1 MRFRTVSRE
10 EPGWT
15 RKRAGRG
22 FRYLDETGEP
32 LGPEDRARCVSLVIP
47 PAWEEVWICRWPNGH
62 LQATGRDA
70 AGRVQY
76 LYHPQWRALMEE
88 RKHERV
94 LGVAAELPRARR
106 RVLAHLRAEGMP
118 RDRALATTF
127 RLLDRGLFR
136 VGNVEYVDED
146 GGYGLATLRKDH
158 VVLHRD
164 PPSMEFAFDGKGAV
178 TQRILIEDRL
188 SYEAVA
194 TMRRRRGGESLLAYR
209 DRRQWRELRS
219 SDVNDYLRQVVC
231 EEMTAKDFRTWHATV
246 QAAVALARAAPQTRT
261 ARARTRAV
269 ADAMRAV
276 SEQLGNT
283 PSVARASYVNPR
295 VVELFD
301 DGVTIAPVLE
311 RMGAR
316 ADRPEGRTAVERAVH
331 EMLSHGS

>member
-22 FRYLDETGEP
+22 FRYLDEHGKVLEAD
-32 LGPEDRARCVSLVIP
+32 DRARCVALAIP
-47 PAWEEVWICRWPNGH
+47 PAWEEVWICRWPSGH

-76 LYHPQWRALMEE
+76 LYHPRWRALMEE

-94 LGVAAELPRARR
+94 LEVAAELPRARR
-106 RVLAHLRAEGMP
+106 RVRAHLRTEGLS
-118 RDRALATTF
+118 RVRALATTF

-146 GGYGLATLRKDH
+146 GGYGLATLRRDH

-164 PPSMEFAFDGKGAV
+164 PPSMEFSFDGKGAV
-178 TQRILIEDRL
+178 SQRVVIEDRL
-188 SYEAVA
+188 AYEAVA
-194 TMRRRRGGESLLAYR
+194 AMRRRRGGESLLAYR
-209 DRRQWRELRS
+209 EAGAWHEIRS
-219 SDVNDYLRQVVC
+219 ADVNDYLRHVVSDD
-231 EEMTAKDFRTWHATV
+231 MTAKDFRTWHATV
-246 QAAVALARAAPQTRT
+246 DASVALARVVDEACTP
-261 ARARTRAV
+261 RARSRAV

-276 SEQLGNT
+276 AAELGNT
-283 PSVARASYVNPR
+283 PAVARASYVNPR

-301 DGVTIAPVLE
+301 DGVTIAPALQ

-316 ADRPEGRTAVERAVH
+316 ADRPDGRAAVERAVLTL
-331 EMLSHGS
+331 LSDDR